1 MHPSYD
7 HSYKLHVYILYKHK
21 HTHFHLCIHLSLKTS
36 PEATFLSTK
45 VGLVIG
51 LGALSLALLSVFG
64 GDLHTKVSQDSLEKI
79 SLVIR

>member
-1 MHPSYD
+1 MHSFITA
-7 HSYKLHVYILYKHK
+7 LHH
-21 HTHFHLCIHLSLKTS
+21 KTS
-36 PEATFLSTK
+36 PEATFRHFQ

-79 SLVIR
+79 VLMVQKSG